1 MKKIFLGLLFIF
13 SIGHTSLAN
22 EDTIYCFG
30 PINATIYTLVNL
42 NQEVSKE
49 KKILLNRCENEFQKV
64 NYEITE
70 SIFNTLDYRLKERNR
85 IRYAMLLSGDFNES
99 FFNNGLEKKN
109 KFDDETNRILRDI
122 LSNPFSKAEIEEHN
136 HNRAKIIKQE
146 IDNRQKTEAQNK
158 LKESENKV
166 KRAIELE
173 KTYGN
178 LCKKYSK
185 GSEQYNNC
193 LIDQDK
199 FVKEGEAKKLAL
211 KQGQEKKK
219 AELEKQKKLE
229 EERKQQEINKAQKK
243 AVDDKI
249 KEEQAKLEKMS
260 PDDRRA
266 YNCSEKFG
274 FRKGSDK
281 FKDCV
286 FKIYQA
292 EVELEKLELQK
303 QLLKANIELAKANA
317 DRQDR
322 LAQAQT
328 ETAKMQSL
336 AAQQQANSARTAE
349 TLALL
354 DMSLRLLAPPA
365 APPINRTTCS
375 FNGRFMNCF

>member
-1 MKKIFLGLLFIF
+1 M
-13 SIGHTSLAN
+13 T
-22 EDTIYCFG
+22 
-30 PINATIYTLVNL
+30 
-42 NQEVSKE
+42 
-49 KKILLNRCENEFQKV
+49 
-64 NYEITE
+64 
-70 SIFNTLDYRLKERNR
+70 
-85 IRYAMLLSGDFNES
+85 
-99 FFNNGLEKKN
+99 
-109 KFDDETNRILRDI
+109 
-122 LSNPFSKAEIEEHN
+122 
-136 HNRAKIIKQE
+136 
-146 IDNRQKTEAQNK
+146 
-158 LKESENKV
+158 
-166 KRAIELE
+166 
-173 KTYGN
+173 
-178 LCKKYSK
+178 
-185 GSEQYNNC
+185 
-193 LIDQDK
+193 
-199 FVKEGEAKKLAL
+199 
-211 KQGQEKKK
+211 
-219 AELEKQKKLE
+219 
-229 EERKQQEINKAQKK
+229 
-243 AVDDKI
+243 
-249 KEEQAKLEKMS
+249 

-266 YNCSEKFG
+266 YTCSEKFG

-322 LAQAQT
+322 LAQAQA